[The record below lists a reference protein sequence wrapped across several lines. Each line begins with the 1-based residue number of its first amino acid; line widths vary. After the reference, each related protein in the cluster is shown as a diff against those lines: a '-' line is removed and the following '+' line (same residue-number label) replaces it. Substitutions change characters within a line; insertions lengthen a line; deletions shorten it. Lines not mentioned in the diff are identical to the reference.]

1 MDGVMARN
9 IRGQKARQQDGGWGE
24 TTRTVVY
31 AVLIALV
38 VRTFAFEPFN
48 IPSGSMIPTLLVG
61 DYLFVSKYSYGY
73 SKHSLPMS
81 AIGFSGRIFE
91 TVPKRG
97 DVAVFKYPGDQGEG
111 MHRTDYIKRII
122 GLPGDTVQV
131 KAGLL
136 YVNDKPVERA
146 RIDDTV
152 QGSGGAI
159 TRSTLYNETL
169 PGGVTHR
176 ILEESDNERF
186 DNTEVFK
193 VPPEHVFV
201 MGDNRDNSAD
211 SRSFLTFMERMPD
224 GRMRP
229 SESKVQGWYVPME
242 NLVGRAEFLF
252 FSYVEAGYEPGFTE
266 RLLPSWLGIV
276 GRILDGIGNFIAAPF
291 EGRIR
296 WSRLG
301 QAIR

>member
-1 MDGVMARN
+1 MSQTAMT
-9 IRGQKARQQDGGWGE
+9 KADKKAKKNEVRD
-24 TTRTVVY
+24 TIVVIVE
-31 AVLIALV
+31 ALVIALV
-38 VRTFAFEPFN
+38 FRTFLYQPFSIPTASMQSTLMIGDYFVASKFAWGLGKYSFPLPLPFN
-48 IPSGSMIPTLLVG
+48 
-61 DYLFVSKYSYGY
+61 
-73 SKHSLPMS
+73 
-81 AIGFSGRIFE
+81 GRILALAE
-91 TVPKRG
+91 PQRG
-97 DVAVFKYPGDQGEG
+97 DIAVFHNEPTNE
-111 MHRTDYIKRII
+111 DYIKRII

-136 YVNDKPVERA
+136 YINDKPVERT

-193 VPPEHVFV
+193 VPPGHLFV

-211 SRSFLTFMERMPD
+211 SRSFLTFLERMPD

-229 SESKVQGWYVPME
+229 AESKVQGWYVPME

-266 RLLPSWLGIV
+266 RLLPSWLGAV
-276 GRILDGIGNFIAAPF
+276 GRILDGIGNFITAPF

>member
-1 MDGVMARN
+1 MP
-9 IRGQKARQQDGGWGE
+9 Q
-24 TTRTVVY
+24 
-31 AVLIALV
+31 
-38 VRTFAFEPFN
+38 
-48 IPSGSMIPTLLVG
+48 
-61 DYLFVSKYSYGY
+61 
-73 SKHSLPMS
+73 
-81 AIGFSGRIFE
+81 
-91 TVPKRG
+91 RG

-131 KAGLL
+131 KDGLL
-136 YVNDKPVERA
+136 YINDKPAKRV

-152 QGSGGAI
+152 QGSGGMT

-169 PGGVTHR
+169 PDGVTHR

-193 VPPEHVFV
+193 VPPDHVFV
-201 MGDNRDNSAD
+201 MGDNRDNSTD

-224 GRMRP
+224 GRLRQV
-229 SESKVQGWYVPME
+229 ESRVQGWYVPME
-242 NLVGRAEFLF
+242 NLVGRAEVLF
-252 FSYVEAGYEPGFTE
+252 FSYVEAGYEPGFME
-266 RLLPSWLGIV
+266 RLLPSWLGV
-276 GRILDGIGNFIAAPF
+276 LGRVLDGIGNFITAPF

-296 WSRLG
+296 WSRIG